1 MILITHRRSPETEGA
16 YSYAGKGERKRTAA
30 LSSLRCDV
38 ALWHHDPPVM
48 GPKVKEEHMIQNF
61 IAKFK
66 ASPKWWYAMSIV
78 ASWAGVGSLMNFRT
92 LAIGSG
98 WVPAVIWAVFNTL
111 ACIIFGMMAE
121 HLPYVRKIMQTKV
134 MSWFIGF
141 LTIFQT
147 WTQMSGITE
156 IFEGT
161 PLGKEYGMYLAYAV
175 AVIFMILLYRH
186 GMIRNVL
193 TDSGSW
199 VIVYGMLLLT
209 VIGSLIHT
217 GGAYVSV
224 NAGMENVPNGIVKG
238 LLLLPGPFTYPY
250 YYTLFKYN
258 EENKD
263 GTANTSIKQ
272 SFVLAGLMFGLYM
285 AFAAVL
291 TFVEFSPMLNVLKAF
306 LITVIAASSLT
317 TYIYSEYLVFGKK
330 LGTVINVVTVGG
342 WYFLMPLGVMGIWT
356 LMSEIRWIIILA
368 VVAIAIVMKVIER
381 RKAVSA

>member
-1 MILITHRRSPETEGA
+1 MI
-16 YSYAGKGERKRTAA
+16 
-30 LSSLRCDV
+30 
-38 ALWHHDPPVM
+38 
-48 GPKVKEEHMIQNF
+48 KEYT
-61 IAKFK
+61 AKFK
-66 ASPKWWYAMSIV
+66 ANPKWYYAMSIV

-98 WVPAVIWAVFNTL
+98 WIPAVIWALFNTI
-111 ACIIFGMMAE
+111 ACIVFGLMAE

-147 WTQMSGITE
+147 WTQMSGISE
-156 IFEGT
+156 IFAGT
-161 PLGKEYGMYLAYAV
+161 ELGQVYGMYLAYFI
-175 AVIFMILLYRH
+175 AVIFMILLYEH

-199 VIVYGMLLLT
+199 IIVYGLLLLT

-217 GGAYVSV
+217 GGAYISVS
-224 NAGMENVPNGIVKG
+224 AGTENIPNGITKG

-258 EENKD
+258 EDNPD
-263 GTANTSIKQ
+263 GTANTSIKK
-272 SFVLAGLMFGLYM
+272 SFALAGLMFGLYM
-285 AFAAVL
+285 VFAAVL
-291 TFVEFSPMLNVLKAF
+291 TFVEFSPVLNVLKAF

-330 LGTVINVVTVGG
+330 LGAIINVATVGG

-368 VVAIAIVMKVIER
+368 VVVVAIVMKVLEN
-381 RKAVSA
+381 RKAVRS

>member
-1 MILITHRRSPETEGA
+1 
-16 YSYAGKGERKRTAA
+16 
-30 LSSLRCDV
+30 
-38 ALWHHDPPVM
+38 
-48 GPKVKEEHMIQNF
+48 
-61 IAKFK
+61 
-66 ASPKWWYAMSIV
+66 MSIV

-98 WVPAVIWAVFNTL
+98 WIPAVIWALFNTI
-111 ACIIFGMMAE
+111 ACIVFGLLAE

-147 WTQMSGITE
+147 WTQMSGIAEVFAGTE
-156 IFEGT
+156 
-161 PLGKEYGMYLAYAV
+161 LGQFYGMYMAYFI
-175 AVIFMILLYRH
+175 AVIFMILLYEH

-199 VIVYGMLLLT
+199 VIVYGLLLLT
-209 VIGSLIHT
+209 VICSLIHT
-217 GGAYVSV
+217 GGAYVKVSP
-224 NAGMENVPNGIVKG
+224 GTENIPNGITKG

-258 EENKD
+258 EDNPD
-263 GTANTSIKQ
+263 GTANTSIKK

-285 AFAAVL
+285 VFAALL
-291 TFVEFSPMLNVLKAF
+291 TFVEFTPALNVLKAF

-330 LGTVINVVTVGG
+330 VGAIINVATVGG

-368 VVAIAIVMKVIER
+368 VVVVAIVMKVLEN
-381 RKAVSA
+381 RKAVRS

>member
-1 MILITHRRSPETEGA
+1 MI
-16 YSYAGKGERKRTAA
+16 
-30 LSSLRCDV
+30 
-38 ALWHHDPPVM
+38 
-48 GPKVKEEHMIQNF
+48 KEYT
-61 IAKFK
+61 AKFK
-66 ASPKWWYAMSIV
+66 ANPKWYYAMSIV

-98 WVPAVIWAVFNTL
+98 WIPAVIWALFNTI
-111 ACIIFGMMAE
+111 ACIVFGLMAE

-147 WTQMSGITE
+147 WTQMSGISE
-156 IFEGT
+156 IFAGT
-161 PLGKEYGMYLAYAV
+161 ELGQVYGMYLAYFI
-175 AVIFMILLYRH
+175 AVIFMILLYEH

-199 VIVYGMLLLT
+199 IIVYGLLLLT

-217 GGAYVSV
+217 GGAYISVS
-224 NAGMENVPNGIVKG
+224 AGTENIPNGITKG

-258 EENKD
+258 EDNPD
-263 GTANTSIKQ
+263 GTANTSIKK
-272 SFVLAGLMFGLYM
+272 SFALAGLMFGLYM
-285 AFAAVL
+285 VFAAVL
-291 TFVEFSPMLNVLKAF
+291 TFVEFTPALNVLKAF

-330 LGTVINVVTVGG
+330 VGAIINVATVGG

-368 VVAIAIVMKVIER
+368 VVVVAIVMKVLEN
-381 RKAVSA
+381 RKAVRS

>member
-1 MILITHRRSPETEGA
+1 
-16 YSYAGKGERKRTAA
+16 
-30 LSSLRCDV
+30 
-38 ALWHHDPPVM
+38 
-48 GPKVKEEHMIQNF
+48 
-61 IAKFK
+61 
-66 ASPKWWYAMSIV
+66 MSIV

-98 WVPAVIWAVFNTL
+98 WIPAVIWAVFNTL
-111 ACIIFGMMAE
+111 ACIIFGLMAE

-156 IFEGT
+156 IFADT
-161 PLGKEYGMYLAYAV
+161 PLGKTYGMYFAYLIAIV
-175 AVIFMILLYRH
+175 FALLLYEH

-199 VIVYGMLLLT
+199 IIVYGMLALT

-217 GGAYVSV
+217 GGAYIHVS
-224 NAGMENVPNGIVKG
+224 AGTENIPTGITKG

-258 EENKD
+258 EDNPD
-263 GTANTSIKQ
+263 GTANTSIKK
-272 SFVLAGLMFGLYM
+272 SFILAGLMFGLYM
-285 AFAAVL
+285 VFAAVL
-291 TFVEFSPMLNVLKAF
+291 TFVKFSPALNVLKAF

-317 TYIYSEYLVFGKK
+317 TYIYSEYLVFGQKA
-330 LGTVINVVTVGG
+330 GAVINALTIAG
-342 WYFLMPLGVMGIWT
+342 WYFLIPMGVMGIWT
-356 LMSEIRWIIILA
+356 LMSEIRWMIILA
-368 VVAIAIVMKVIER
+368 VVVVAIAMKFVDR
-381 RKAVSA
+381 KKAVTDR

>member
-1 MILITHRRSPETEGA
+1 MF
-16 YSYAGKGERKRTAA
+16 
-30 LSSLRCDV
+30 SSI
-38 ALWHHDPPVM
+38 
-48 GPKVKEEHMIQNF
+48 KE
-61 IAKFK
+61 KFK
-66 ASPKWWYAMSIV
+66 ANPKWYYAMSIV

-92 LAIGSG
+92 LALQDGAA
-98 WVPAVIWAVFNTL
+98 PAVIWAVFNSL
-111 ACIIFGMMAE
+111 SCILFGILAE
-121 HLPYVRKIMQTKV
+121 HLPHVREIMQTRV

-156 IFEGT
+156 VFADT
-161 PLGKEYGMYLAYAV
+161 TLGAVFGMVFAYAISISFV
-175 AVIFMILLYRH
+175 ILLFRN

-199 VIVYGMLLLT
+199 IIVYGLLLLT
-209 VIGSLIHT
+209 VAGSLAYT
-217 GGAYVSV
+217 GGAFVHV
-224 NAGMENVPNGIVKG
+224 NAGVENIHAGTTKG

-258 EENKD
+258 EDNED
-263 GTANTSIKQ
+263 GTANTSIKG
-272 SFVLAGLMFGLYM
+272 SFVLAGLMFSVYM

-291 TFVEFSPMLNVLKAF
+291 TFVQFSPALNVLKAF

-330 LGTVINVVTVGG
+330 AGAVINMATVAG

-356 LMSEIRWIIILA
+356 IMSEIRWIIILA
-368 VVAIAIVMKVIER
+368 VVL
-381 RKAVSA
+381 VSAVQKIVSHGKEAAA